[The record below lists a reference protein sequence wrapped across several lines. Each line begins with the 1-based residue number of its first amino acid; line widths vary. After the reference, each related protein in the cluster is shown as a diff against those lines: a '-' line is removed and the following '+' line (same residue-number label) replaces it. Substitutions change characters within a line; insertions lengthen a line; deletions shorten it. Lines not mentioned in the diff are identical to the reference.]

1 MNFYLSQMT
10 RRTTD
15 TKFRREESVQIKS
28 YQAYFSVNKA
38 AERKKLLSFFG
49 ALFMHSNQNGSNNS
63 GTRELKSFSKAIF
76 SVSQKT
82 KQRTALQPW
91 AKAPSFIPCSENHCK
106 NSHLLPFQC
115 SLASAQSQTIPRA
128 TRFCKRLQAN
138 ITNAERRGLTD
149 SLSPRDVF
157 TQR

>member
-28 YQAYFSVNKA
+28 YQAYFSVNKV

-76 SVSQKT
+76 SVSQRT
-82 KQRTALQPW
+82 KQRTALQP
-91 AKAPSFIPCSENHCK
+91 
-106 NSHLLPFQC
+106 
-115 SLASAQSQTIPRA
+115 
-128 TRFCKRLQAN
+128 
-138 ITNAERRGLTD
+138 
-149 SLSPRDVF
+149 
-157 TQR
+157 